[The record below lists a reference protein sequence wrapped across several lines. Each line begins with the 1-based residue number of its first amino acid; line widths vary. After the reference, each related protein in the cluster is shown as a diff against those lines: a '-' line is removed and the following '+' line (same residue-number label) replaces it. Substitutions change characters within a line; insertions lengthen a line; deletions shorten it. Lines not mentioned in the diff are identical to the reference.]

1 MFDDKRLVKVQD
13 LQPGDV
19 ICSMQWIETVNKDA
33 DPMQEIGGVVN
44 HIEIEGGEQGYG
56 LRISLY
62 LNEKRTIHNLAG
74 EQQVLIFGEG
84 HVEKW
89 PRLSHGRESGYR

>member
-1 MFDDKRLVKVQD
+1 MSDEKRVVKVQD

-19 ICSMQWIETVNKDA
+19 ICSMQWIETVNG
-33 DPMQEIGGVVN
+33 MQEVGGMVN
-44 HIEIEGGEQGYG
+44 HIEIE
-56 LRISLY
+56 LDRVKLY
-62 LNEKRTIHNLAG
+62 LVEKRVIDDLPG
-74 EQQVLIFGEG
+74 EHQVLIFGEK